1 MTININNY
9 TRVRYGNTETVS
21 AHQRGDA
28 RTPITCESGPYF
40 SERQIRIMDRK

>member
-9 TRVRYGNTETVS
+9 TRVRYGNTETVQ

-28 RTPITCESGPYF
+28 HKPIPHESGYYF
-40 SERQIRIMDRK
+40 SDRQINIMNRK